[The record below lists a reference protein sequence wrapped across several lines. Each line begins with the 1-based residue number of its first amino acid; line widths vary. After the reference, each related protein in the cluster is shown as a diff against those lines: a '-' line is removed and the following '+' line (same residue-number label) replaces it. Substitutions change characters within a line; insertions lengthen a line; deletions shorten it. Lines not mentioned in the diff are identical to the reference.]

1 MLRGPGRVGQSE
13 GTYCKQDEVLLV
25 VLAHTVIDPGTV
37 VVHLPNAPLT
47 HTETATGGAL
57 AGAWPPARCGLQ
69 GLQVLV
75 THQGLLLDTQWVE
88 LTWRGCSRRDIELRR
103 WFIERTHEAAVSKT

>member
-1 MLRGPGRVGQSE
+1 MLSGGWQRRGPHAEERSACWELGKKCPLDWGGGAGWE

-47 HTETATGGAL
+47 HTETATGE
-57 AGAWPPARCGLQ
+57 
-69 GLQVLV
+69 
-75 THQGLLLDTQWVE
+75 H
-88 LTWRGCSRRDIELRR
+88 
-103 WFIERTHEAAVSKT
+103 